1 MTNPWLKKN
10 PFMSLWLSGANS
22 VANRARGQM
31 TVAAKQQG
39 RKIVKQ
45 ATRAWLAA
53 MTPRQR

>member
-1 MTNPWLKKN
+1 
-10 PFMSLWLSGANS
+10 
-22 VANRARGQM
+22 
-31 TVAAKQQG
+31 VAAKQQG